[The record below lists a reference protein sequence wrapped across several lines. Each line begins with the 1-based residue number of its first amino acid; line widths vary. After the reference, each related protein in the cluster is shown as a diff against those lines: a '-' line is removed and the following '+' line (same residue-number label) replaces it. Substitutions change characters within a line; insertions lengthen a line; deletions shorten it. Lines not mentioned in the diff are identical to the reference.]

1 MLRFSN
7 CISFA
12 AMIVF
17 ALGAGVQGQEPAAP
31 AEQAQPTPQEQ
42 ALQRAQELQKVADEA
57 AAQKAEAE
65 QRVGAA
71 QTTLTGLQQMLAK
84 LQRDLQQAQNQLKE
98 SEETLKKQ
106 QEASTA
112 AATAKQTADQAAAD
126 AAKALAEAQKKA
138 DESKVNAD
146 NATKAADAALA
157 EVKKTDE
164 TLATVRQTIAATET
178 GMKQAADQA
187 TATQTE
193 LTAAGEALA
202 AVTGDWLGKARG
214 VETALKEGG
223 QWVSFREEVA
233 PVFYKRC
240 LACHNARTAK
250 GRLNM
255 ESYGSI
261 MKGGESGAV
270 VEAGKGDDSNLCIQ
284 VGDGSMPKDADPL
297 APDQVAVIKRWVALG
312 AKLDAGYGADS
323 PLLQIMPK
331 FPQPAPPEAYRVTI
345 PVTALAFS
353 PDAQILAS
361 SGYHEVILWN
371 ANDHQIVRRIANV
384 AERVYDIAFH
394 ADGQRIAVAA
404 GTPGQVGE
412 VKIFN
417 VADGALLADLVTVED
432 AMFAVAF
439 SPDGAKLAAC
449 GADRSIRVFDVA
461 TSKEDIHVEDHA
473 DWVMDIAWS
482 PDGTKLASASRDK
495 TSKVFDAKTGDALVT
510 FNGHGESVNS
520 VAFLADG
527 NSVASSGRNRQVH
540 VWQTA
545 DAKEVRKIG
554 GFGDDVL
561 RIELLPDNRLFSVS
575 ADKNARLN
583 NAADGAAVKTYSG
596 HAEWV
601 YSLAVHPAS
610 GLLATG
616 SYDGEIRIWKIDDAS
631 LVTNWPA
638 APGYPAQQAAA
649 Q

>member
-1 MLRFSN
+1 
-7 CISFA
+7 
-12 AMIVF
+12 
-17 ALGAGVQGQEPAAP
+17 
-31 AEQAQPTPQEQ
+31 
-42 ALQRAQELQKVADEA
+42 
-57 AAQKAEAE
+57 
-65 QRVGAA
+65 
-71 QTTLTGLQQMLAK
+71 
-84 LQRDLQQAQNQLKE
+84 
-98 SEETLKKQ
+98 
-106 QEASTA
+106 
-112 AATAKQTADQAAAD
+112 
-126 AAKALAEAQKKA
+126 
-138 DESKVNAD
+138 
-146 NATKAADAALA
+146 
-157 EVKKTDE
+157 
-164 TLATVRQTIAATET
+164 
-178 GMKQAADQA
+178 
-187 TATQTE
+187 
-193 LTAAGEALA
+193 
-202 AVTGDWLGKARG
+202 
-214 VETALKEGG
+214 
-223 QWVSFREEVA
+223 
-233 PVFYKRC
+233 
-240 LACHNARTAK
+240 
-250 GRLNM
+250 
-255 ESYGSI
+255 
-261 MKGGESGAV
+261 
-270 VEAGKGDDSNLCIQ
+270 
-284 VGDGSMPKDADPL
+284 
-297 APDQVAVIKRWVALG
+297 
-312 AKLDAGYGADS
+312 
-323 PLLQIMPK
+323 
-331 FPQPAPPEAYRVTI
+331 
-345 PVTALAFS
+345 
-353 PDAQILAS
+353 
-361 SGYHEVILWN
+361 
-371 ANDHQIVRRIANV
+371 VRRIANV

>member
-157 EVKKTDE
+157 EVKKTEE